1 MARLQISPRRVAP
14 YVVST
19 ASGLHILRRMWRLS
33 RMPATDA
40 ALHVFLLKH
49 TDVILILGSGP
60 VIIWHLR
67 KLREQGSTL
76 NGSTQHPSDEATGDT
91 ADASLISSVAHR
103 LRQVFTSLLLG
114 LGLIKRKAN
123 AGKTGEIPRLV
134 RLLDNVVSEGIDA
147 VNVLDPS
154 NSANGRERAYEA

>member
-1 MARLQISPRRVAP
+1 MAQLQISPRRVAP

-19 ASGLHILRRMWRLS
+19 ASGLHVLRRMWRLS
-33 RMPATDA
+33 RMPASDA

-49 TDVILILGSGP
+49 TDIILILSSGP
-60 VIIWHLR
+60 VIIWQLR
-67 KLREQGSTL
+67 KRREQGNTL
-76 NGSTQHPSDEATGDT
+76 NGSTEHPSDGATADT
-91 ADASLISSVAHR
+91 ADGSLISSVAHE
-103 LRQVFTSLLLG
+103 LRQVFTALLLG

-123 AGKTGEIPRLV
+123 AGKTREIPRLV
-134 RLLDNVVSEGIDA
+134 RRLDNVVSDGIDA

>member
-1 MARLQISPRRVAP
+1 MAWLQISPRRVAP

-19 ASGLHILRRMWRLS
+19 ASGLHVLRRMWRLS
-33 RMPATDA
+33 RMPASDA
-40 ALHVFLLKH
+40 ALYVFLLKH
-49 TDVILILGSGP
+49 ADVILILGSSP
-60 VIIWHLR
+60 VIIWQLR
-67 KLREQGSTL
+67 KRREQGSTL
-76 NGSTQHPSDEATGDT
+76 NGSTQHPSDEPTGDT

-123 AGKTGEIPRLV
+123 AGKTREIPRLV